1 MNMLRSSTQLV
12 LVDAN
17 PKLIN
22 ALLVETIVPITF
34 AYFFFF
40 FNAVVHVT
48 RDDRSQVGGCAPDWA
63 FVGAWTFIGGGGF
76 GSVCIGSNC
85 HLGFRTRCCDL

>member
-22 ALLVETIVPITF
+22 ALLVETIVPITS

-40 FNAVVHVT
+40 NAIVHVA
-48 RDDRSQVGGCAPDWA
+48 RGDRFQVGGCA
-63 FVGAWTFIGGGGF
+63 
-76 GSVCIGSNC
+76 
-85 HLGFRTRCCDL
+85 